1 MTVGVLLPA
10 AGRGERLGAGVPKGL
25 RPVRGEPLLAHAVRA
40 LLAAPSVD
48 VVVVAAPPDDVAAV
62 RTVLSELFARA
73 AVDVVAGGP
82 TRQASVAAALAAL
95 PAEVDVVLVHDA
107 ARAFVPVDLVERV
120 VAQVRESG
128 AAVVPCLP
136 VRDTVRTTEGFPVDR
151 AGLVVVQ
158 TPQGFPRRWLVDAHE
173 RAQAS
178 GRTATDDATLVEE
191 AGGRVVLVEGAEE
204 AFKVTT
210 PLDLLL
216 AESVL
221 DHRTGAR

>member
-10 AGRGERLGAGVPKGL
+10 AGRGERLGAGVPKAM

-40 LLAAPSVD
+40 LLAAPSVG
-48 VVVVAAPPDDVAAV
+48 VVVVAAPPDDVVTV
-62 RTVLSELFARA
+62 RTVLSELFAGA
-73 AVDVVAGGP
+73 AVLVVAGGS

-95 PAEVDVVLVHDA
+95 PADVDVVLVHDA

-120 VAQVRESG
+120 VAGVRQSG

-136 VRDTVRTTEGFPVDR
+136 VRDTVRTTDGLPVDR
-151 AGLVVVQ
+151 DGLVVVQ
-158 TPQGFPRRWLVDAHE
+158 TPQGFPRAWLVAAHE

-191 AGGRVVLVEGAEE
+191 AGGRVVVVEGAEE